1 MPSLLRPKTANPG
14 GYSRPVDARLAIR
27 NFPHARGVYYGRG
40 GHREMAVD
48 AAVADQQGMLAA
60 AAEPSEAEK
69 AAALRERL
77 LLARL
82 RRRDER
88 AFAEL
93 VRGHQDRVYDLC
105 VRMLGDREE
114 ALDVAQEVFVALH
127 GSIGQ
132 FRGDSRL
139 STWIFKVAKNHC
151 LNRLKY
157 LGRRQRGK
165 TDELSD
171 VPEDELAAHGTEPGP
186 QEALLGKEQQARV
199 QAAIARLPE
208 EQRLLVVLRDIE
220 GLSYDEIVQITDQP
234 EGTVKSRLHRA
245 RSALAAILGGREPE
259 DAP

>member
-1 MPSLLRPKTANPG
+1 MAIEVAMAEG
-14 GYSRPVDARLAIR
+14 AQRPVDA
-27 NFPHARGVYYGRG
+27 
-40 GHREMAVD
+40 
-48 AAVADQQGMLAA
+48 ADPP
-60 AAEPSEAEK
+60 AEQSEAEK
-69 AAALRERL
+69 ALALRERL

-82 RRRDER
+82 RRRDQR

-93 VRGHQDRVYDLC
+93 VRTHQDRVFDLC
-105 VRMLGDREE
+105 VRMLNDREE

-127 GSIGQ
+127 GALGQ

-157 LGRRQRGK
+157 LGRRQKGK

-171 VPEDELAAHGTEPGP
+171 VPEGELAAHQTHPSP
-186 QEALLGKEQQARV
+186 QEALLGKEQQVRV
-199 QAAIARLPE
+199 QKAIAQLPE
-208 EQRLLVVLRDIE
+208 EQRLLVILRDIE

-245 RSALAAILGGREPE
+245 RLALGELLGHGSEE
-259 DAP
+259 AES

>member
-1 MPSLLRPKTANPG
+1 
-14 GYSRPVDARLAIR
+14 
-27 NFPHARGVYYGRG
+27 
-40 GHREMAVD
+40 MAVD
-48 AAVADQQGMLAA
+48 AATMDEAQALAPSPSRTP
-60 AAEPSEAEK
+60 EPSEADK
-69 AAALRERL
+69 ASALRERL

-93 VRGHQDRVYDLC
+93 VRTHQDRVYDLC
-105 VRMLGDREE
+105 VRMLNDREE

-127 GSIGQ
+127 GALGQ
-132 FRGDSRL
+132 FRGESRL

-157 LGRRQRGK
+157 LGRRQKSK

-171 VPEDELAAHGTEPGP
+171 VPEGELAAHQPHPSP

-199 QAAIARLPE
+199 QKAIAQLPE
-208 EQRLLVVLRDIE
+208 EQRLLVILRDIE
-220 GLSYDEIVQITDQP
+220 GLAYEEIVQITDQP

-245 RSALAAILGGREPE
+245 RAALAQILGGSAEE
-259 DAP
+259 AES